1 MFVSWTIIF
10 FVEEFWPRLFSFFYS
25 SFTKYLF
32 DNFIFSPQLQNF
44 VFVITKCWDLKERSW
59 WRMDHFVFYISHNL
73 KQNLS
78 SSIWKLQRI
87 LLFSISLEAHMN
99 VYRLPISL
107 VFVKKLLWE
116 ALRTKSLL
124 HIIWWVKIPTSILN
138 SIHCVN
144 HEGLYSAWLWI
155 NILK

>member
-1 MFVSWTIIF
+1 MSRNRYCSFDFAQMFICWTIIF
-10 FVEEFWPRLFSFFYS
+10 LLRNLWLDFFSFSYS

-44 VFVITKCWDLKERSW
+44 LFIITKCWDLKERSW
-59 WRMDHFVFYISHNL
+59 WRMDHFVFYIPHNL

-124 HIIWWVKIPTSILN
+124 HIIGGWKYPHQFSIQ
-138 SIHCVN
+138 ST
-144 HEGLYSAWLWI
+144 A
-155 NILK
+155 

>member
-1 MFVSWTIIF
+1 MSVGQSF
-10 FVEEFWPRLFSFFYS
+10 FSLRNLGLDFFSFSYS
-25 SFTKYLF
+25 SSTKCLF
-32 DNFIFSPQLQNF
+32 WQLFLFLSVANF

-124 HIIWWVKIPTSILN
+124 HIIGGWKYPHQFSIQ
-138 SIHCVN
+138 ST
-144 HEGLYSAWLWI
+144 A
-155 NILK
+155 

>member
-1 MFVSWTIIF
+1 MQLWFNTDVRPLDNHF
-10 FVEEFWPRLFSFFYS
+10 FVEEFGARFFFLFLLLIHQVSFWQ
-25 SFTKYLF
+25 LF
-32 DNFIFSPQLQNF
+32 LFLLVVNF

-124 HIIWWVKIPTSILN
+124 HIIGGWKYPHQFSIQ
-138 SIHCVN
+138 ST
-144 HEGLYSAWLWI
+144 A
-155 NILK
+155 

>member
-1 MFVSWTIIF
+1 MFVRWTIISLLRNLGLDF
-10 FVEEFWPRLFSFFYS
+10 FPFPTPHSPSVFLTTFLF
-25 SFTKYLF
+25 
-32 DNFIFSPQLQNF
+32 FSVANF

-124 HIIWWVKIPTSILN
+124 HIIGGWKYPHQFSIQSTS
-138 SIHCVN
+138 
-144 HEGLYSAWLWI
+144 
-155 NILK
+155 